1 MKRYIYAFDTIDA
14 ACRAAAQLCE
24 RGFDDRYI
32 SLIARG
38 NSRLERTPDRLLDAS
53 ADLIPI
59 FGWGAAVGAV
69 AGLVASIVAMLV
81 LPLDVVIGSSMLIT
95 FIVTGAILGAWVSTP
110 IGPRVP
116 EDGPRALQDE
126 VEAGR
131 TLLVV
136 DSDSAS
142 EALVASAMDET
153 NDHLIWQSVKHTAS
167 AQRTRSL
174 QTRCVG

>member
-14 ACRAAAQLCE
+14 ACSAAAQLCE
-24 RGFDDRYI
+24 RGFDDRHI

-38 NSRLERTPDRLLDAS
+38 VSHQEKTDDRLLDAS

-59 FGWGAAVGAV
+59 FGWGAVVGGT
-69 AGLVASIVAMLV
+69 AGLCASIIAMLV
-81 LPLDVVIGSSMLIT
+81 LPLDVVIGTSMLIT
-95 FIVTGAILGAWVSTP
+95 FVAGGAILGAWVSTP

-136 DSDSAS
+136 DSETAT
-142 EALVASAMDET
+142 EALVAGTMDET
-153 NDHLIWQSVKHTAS
+153 TDHLIWQSVKHTTSAS
-167 AQRTRSL
+167 RTRSL
-174 QTRCVG
+174 QTKCVG

>member
-14 ACRAAAQLCE
+14 ACSAAAQLRE
-24 RGFDDRYI
+24 RGFDDRCI

-38 NSRLERTPDRLLDAS
+38 VSQPERTHDRLVDAS

-59 FGWGAAVGAV
+59 FGRGAV
-69 AGLVASIVAMLV
+69 VGGTAGLCASIVAMLV
-81 LPLDVVIGSSMLIT
+81 LPLDAVIAGSMAIT
-95 FIVTGAILGAWVSTP
+95 FLASGALLGAWVSTP
-110 IGPRVP
+110 IGPRAP
-116 EDGPRALQDE
+116 EGAPRALQDE

-142 EALVASAMDET
+142 EVLVASAMDAA

-174 QTRCVG
+174 QTKCVG